1 MNILIYVNVDEK
13 KEEKWIEWMF
23 KCENNRVIL
32 IGCNR
37 YDDYLYFEVIWMN
50 WFELED
56 DFDKNEDIER
66 SWRYL
71 MIFTETIMLIDMNT
85 TMSTLMMRWNG
96 W

>member
-1 MNILIYVNVDEK
+1 MNDLKSEY
-13 KEEKWIEWMF
+13 KWF
-23 KCENNRVIL
+23 IL

-56 DFDKNEDIER
+56 DFDKNENIER

-71 MIFTETIMLIDMNT
+71 MIFTGTIMLIDMST